1 MRDPDYGWTIEMQA
15 RALRAGLRYREVPV
29 RYRRRRAGRS
39 KVTGTVR
46 GVFGAGWKI
55 LYTLARVELGG

>member
-1 MRDPDYGWTIEMQA
+1 
-15 RALRAGLRYREVPV
+15 
-29 RYRRRRAGRS
+29 
-39 KVTGTVR
+39 VTGTVR